1 MKVES
6 SKVFEIWEEN
16 WEAFQIFMRLQTQW
30 VRSDGAAIGLNYNSV
45 DFVLKILR
53 VKDRADVFDKL
64 QVMELAAI
72 EFLNKGSK

>member
-1 MKVES
+1 
-6 SKVFEIWEEN
+6 
-16 WEAFQIFMRLQTQW
+16 MRLQTQW

-72 EFLNKGSK
+72 ELLNKGSK